1 MKMQEEVAKQIL
13 DLLMESGL
21 YRSEELALEAL
32 ENGSDQWI
40 KDLEEEAS
48 SAAIVSLQKSLEDAL
63 KNKDFNRAKE
73 IKEKI
78 KSIASNQ

>member
-1 MKMQEEVAKQIL
+1 MQKEVAEQIL
-13 DLLMESGL
+13 DILMESGL

-48 SAAIVSLQKSLEDAL
+48 SAAIVSLQESLEDAL
-63 KNKDFNRAKE
+63 KNKDFKRVRE
-73 IKEKI
+73 IREKI
-78 KSIASNQ
+78 KSIASN

>member
-1 MKMQEEVAKQIL
+1 MQEEVAKQIL

>member
-1 MKMQEEVAKQIL
+1 MQKEVAEQIL
-13 DLLMESGL
+13 DILMESGL

-63 KNKDFNRAKE
+63 KNKDFKRVRE
-73 IKEKI
+73 IREKI
-78 KSIASNQ
+78 KSIASN